1 MYRTGLTYLFERP
14 HFEHSEFGTPQCYTI
29 LYITVLE
36 RGSIYIIYRL
46 SILKSGGHSG
56 TEREAQ
62 RVPKRHDRAGRP
74 GDPPAR
80 CSGRRSGVRKKVFC
94 PIYIY
99 IYLFHRWKYSPN
111 YTYMVGVCRRSFF
124 LFADPYAVYHILACG
139 LGSQHLW
146 KSNHWALEGCLMFEE
161 CGPVTFLLRRWLQ
174 KLIR

>member
-124 LFADPYAVYHILACG
+124 PFCRSVCCVSYTCVWTWFPTFVEVQP
-139 LGSQHLW
+139 LGSRGL
-146 KSNHWALEGCLMFEE
+146 SD
-161 CGPVTFLLRRWLQ
+161 V
-174 KLIR
+174 